1 MLSQNSSSSFENSV
15 ACVSYVSPTGFQSI
29 GGHGKLGA
37 RTRSAYFGFTDEA
50 LYLPVA
56 SEMPL
61 EGHGVRILRVK

>member
-1 MLSQNSSSSFENSV
+1 
-15 ACVSYVSPTGFQSI
+15 
-29 GGHGKLGA
+29 LGA
-37 RTRSAYFGFTDEA
+37 RTCSAYFGFTDEA